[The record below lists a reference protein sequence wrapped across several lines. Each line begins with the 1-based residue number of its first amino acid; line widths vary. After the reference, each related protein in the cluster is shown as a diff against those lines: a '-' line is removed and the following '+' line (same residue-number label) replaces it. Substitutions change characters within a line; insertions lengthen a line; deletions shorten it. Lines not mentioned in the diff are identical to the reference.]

1 MDTPLPIE
9 ELLYEEESAVLDFKS
24 EQYKFSGA
32 GDHQKS
38 ELLKDILAF
47 SNSWRR
53 VDAYIL
59 IGVKEIKGGRSIP
72 VGVSEDLDDAQLQ
85 QFVNSK
91 AQRPITFTYT
101 TVSIDGVK
109 IGVIRIPVQKRPFYL
124 KSDYGKLKKNSV
136 YIRRGSSTEEVSP
149 DEVHHMGRSEVQDV
163 HEVPNL
169 DFEFAD
175 NKKRLSYG
183 KSLNLNLTLLK
194 VPSAKSI
201 PDFQDAGRNYNFM
214 SMERCNP
221 AYYREL
227 VKYYS
232 VEKSSFPLSFLLRND
247 SNKTISDIR
256 VEFVAFRSE
265 SNFGFCKSSS
275 FPSLPQS
282 HFSGLTHFTPI
293 MDRFAELN
301 KRSISIEKLESCFR
315 IEIPFEKIQ
324 PKQEVFFPDVIY
336 VLATED
342 VVIDIDITIYADNIP
357 IPIKKAMQIICKV
370 AKADGSLES
379 IEKMHYARS

>member
-72 VGVSEDLDDAQLQ
+72 VGISEDLDDAQLQ

-136 YIRRGSSTEEVSP
+136 YIRRGSSTEEV
-149 DEVHHMGRSEVQDV
+149 
-163 HEVPNL
+163 NL
-169 DFEFAD
+169 
-175 NKKRLSYG
+175 
-183 KSLNLNLTLLK
+183 
-194 VPSAKSI
+194 
-201 PDFQDAGRNYNFM
+201 
-214 SMERCNP
+214 
-221 AYYREL
+221 
-227 VKYYS
+227 
-232 VEKSSFPLSFLLRND
+232 
-247 SNKTISDIR
+247 
-256 VEFVAFRSE
+256 
-265 SNFGFCKSSS
+265 
-275 FPSLPQS
+275 
-282 HFSGLTHFTPI
+282 
-293 MDRFAELN
+293 
-301 KRSISIEKLESCFR
+301 LE
-315 IEIPFEKIQ
+315 
-324 PKQEVFFPDVIY
+324 
-336 VLATED
+336 
-342 VVIDIDITIYADNIP
+342 
-357 IPIKKAMQIICKV
+357 
-370 AKADGSLES
+370 
-379 IEKMHYARS
+379 